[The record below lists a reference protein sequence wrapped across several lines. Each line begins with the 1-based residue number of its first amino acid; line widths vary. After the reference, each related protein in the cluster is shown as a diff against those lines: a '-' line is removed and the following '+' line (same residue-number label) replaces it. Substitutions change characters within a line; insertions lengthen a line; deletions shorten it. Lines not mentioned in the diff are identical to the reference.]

1 MIKVR
6 FLTCLWGKEYI
17 DNFVDYSLPTQMGL
31 GNIPDSLITSDS
43 DFFIMSDTQGIEVLN
58 AHPNIEKLKLIMNV
72 TFFDISEIARDNK
85 LTGVSHCQ
93 HEAIIRSKD
102 FDYIFFIYPDFICGT
117 GVIGHAISKLEE
129 GFEAIACPVPRILM
143 SCLEDPKFKKFFK
156 DSALGRTISIPPR
169 RLVELSFD
177 HYHPTLD
184 GNFIDGEV
192 KNGGLAYLQWKVNP
206 KTWLLHC
213 FHLHPLAIK
222 VKNHLPEFRLK
233 FNVSLDEEFF
243 PNVYPDIDKIYFP
256 THSDDYAM
264 CSLSKDTDAEM
275 PKPGQISL
283 DNILRY
289 AEGYASIMHR
299 EMVEKPFLWTS
310 ETKNEWESIT
320 YRPGKFS
327 DISGASL
334 NFETQEVEIEAKKFI
349 SLVKNKL
356 NTPDKILKVKNRI
369 LYKERKDRRKRIR
382 SRSLGH
388 PQLTPFVSDSNS
400 TEIEHLKNCELLL
413 PEHNLFVRGL
423 IWLRENTFLYKL
435 NKYPF
440 LVSLWLK
447 IKN

>member
-1 MIKVR
+1 
-6 FLTCLWGKEYI
+6 
-17 DNFVDYSLPTQMGL
+17 
-31 GNIPDSLITSDS
+31 
-43 DFFIMSDTQGIEVLN
+43 
-58 AHPNIEKLKLIMNV
+58 MNV

-85 LTGVSHCQ
+85 LMGVSHCQ
-93 HEAIIRSKD
+93 HEGIIRSKD
-102 FDYIFFIYPDFICGT
+102 FDYIFFIYPDFICGA

-143 SCLEDPKFKKFFK
+143 SCLEDIKFKKFVK
-156 DSALGRTISIPPR
+156 DTSLGRTISIPPR

-192 KNGGLAYLQWKVNP
+192 NNGGLAYLQWKVNP

-222 VKNHLPEFRLK
+222 VKDHLPEFRLK

-264 CSLSKDTDAEM
+264 CSLSRDSDAE
-275 PKPGQISL
+275 KPTPGRITL

-289 AEGYASIMHR
+289 AEGYASIIHR

-310 ETKNEWESIT
+310 ETKIEWDSIT
-320 YRPGKFS
+320 YRPGRFS

-334 NFETQEVEIEAKKFI
+334 NFEAQEIEIKAKNLV
-349 SLVKNKL
+349 SLVKGKL
-356 NTPDKILKVKNRI
+356 NTPDNVLKVKNPV
-369 LYKERKDRRKRIR
+369 LYKERKDRRKRIVDR
-382 SRSLGH
+382 SVGGS
-388 PQLTPFVSDSNS
+388 QLTFFVSNTDS
-400 TEIEHLKNCELLL
+400 TEIQHLKNFEYLLAKQ
-413 PEHNLFVRGL
+413 NIFIRGL
-423 IWLRENTFLYKL
+423 IWLKDNTFLYKL
-435 NKYPF
+435 NRNPF